1 MTEFYYSFEPKINF
15 YQNNGKR
22 KLLRRKG
29 ATCDPNLS
37 ISCVRHDRGSVM
49 VWECMAANRT
59 GSLVFIEDVTVEI
72 RSKMN
77 S

>member
-1 MTEFYYSFEPKINF
+1 
-15 YQNNGKR
+15 
-22 KLLRRKG
+22 
-29 ATCDPNLS
+29 
-37 ISCVRHDRGSVM
+37 M

-77 S
+77 SQVYKAILTIHTLPIAEEMLRWGFTVQMDNEP